1 MTLARRYV
9 VLRRFGDALAVSRD
23 ASARGPF
30 GRNHSQPTPP
40 AVQQFVETHSTTEFG
55 SKRDYEVFFFTPTFS
70 IRVLSVSS
78 CECST
83 KTLPCYPLH
92 RSTAAALMFKSL
104 TSIYPQAAATYQSC
118 APRCLTQYRT
128 HQQPCNRSAK
138 CNGRTKQDG
147 EAA

>member
-1 MTLARRYV
+1 MSCSAGSETHLPSRVTLLLAGP
-9 VLRRFGDALAVSRD
+9 LDATTVSRHHPR
-23 ASARGPF
+23 SNSLWR
-30 GRNHSQPTPP
+30 HIQQPSSG
-40 AVQQFVETHSTTEFG
+40 ANETTRF
-55 SKRDYEVFFFTPTFS
+55 FFFTPTFS